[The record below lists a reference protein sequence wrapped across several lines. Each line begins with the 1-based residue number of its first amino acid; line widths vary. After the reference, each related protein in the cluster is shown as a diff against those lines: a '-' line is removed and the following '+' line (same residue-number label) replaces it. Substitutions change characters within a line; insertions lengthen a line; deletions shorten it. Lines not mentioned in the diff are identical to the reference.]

1 MSFKELSREEAK
13 KIYENGETIAIV
25 FDIGNP
31 NSRVYEFSV
40 QTEEESDFDNAVS
53 YFEAKKILWYKLKFG
68 AEYEEIFGQ
77 KHTIGFYAFTDE
89 ESQK

>member
-25 FDIGNP
+25 FDNRNP
-31 NSRVYEFSV
+31 YSRVYEFSV
-40 QTEEESDFDNAVS
+40 QTEEESDFDNAVA
-53 YFEAKKILWYKLKFG
+53 YFEAKKILWYKLEFG

-77 KHTIGFYAFTDE
+77 KHTTGFYAFTDE
-89 ESQK
+89 EAQT

>member
-1 MSFKELSREEAK
+1 MSFKELNREEAK
-13 KIYENGETIAIV
+13 KIYEDGETIAIV

-31 NSRVYEFSV
+31 DSRVYEFSV
-40 QTEEESDFDNAVS
+40 QTEEESNFDNAVA

-77 KHTIGFYAFTDE
+77 KHTIGFYAFMDE